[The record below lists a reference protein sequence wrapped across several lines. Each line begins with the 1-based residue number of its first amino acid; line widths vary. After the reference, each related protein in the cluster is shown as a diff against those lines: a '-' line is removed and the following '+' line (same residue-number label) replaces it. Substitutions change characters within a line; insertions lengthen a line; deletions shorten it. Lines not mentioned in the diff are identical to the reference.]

1 MLTPTHD
8 INQSTR
14 QHRKTLM
21 LWCAI
26 IVCALFTLTACE
38 TGADAESNGK
48 LNVVATTGQITDA
61 LANIGGDS
69 INLTG
74 LLGPGVDPHLYKPTE
89 SNVAT
94 FSSADLIVYNGLDL
108 EAQMYR
114 VLEQM
119 DDRGVS
125 VLPIGDNLPD
135 DELLNW
141 DAQFPNDPHVW
152 NDPLL
157 WSQGIELMRDR
168 LIELDP
174 ENADAY
180 RANTE
185 SYLAE
190 IEATHNEVMA
200 LLDGIP
206 ADRRLLV
213 TAHDAF
219 GYFGRTYDLD
229 VIGLQGISTE
239 SEASA
244 AEVKD
249 LADLIVARNIPAIFI
264 ESSVSPKTIEAV
276 QAAVRAQDFDVQIG
290 GSLYSDA
297 LGEEGSGADTYIGM
311 ILSNAQTLATAL
323 GE

>member
-1 MLTPTHD
+1 MHTSNYRIKIL
-8 INQSTR
+8 ST
-14 QHRKTLM
+14 
-21 LWCAI
+21 LWGRLLLSLLL
-26 IVCALFTLTACE
+26 VFVLTAC
-38 TGADAESNGK
+38 GSGSDAESDGK

-61 LANIGGDS
+61 LTNIGGDA

-94 FSSADLIVYNGLDL
+94 FSAANLIVYNGLDL

-119 DDRGVS
+119 EKQGVS
-125 VLPIGDNLPD
+125 VLPIGDSLPD
-135 DELLNW
+135 DQLLNW
-141 DAQFPNDPHVW
+141 DAQFPHDPHVW

-174 ENADAY
+174 DNADVY
-180 RANTE
+180 SANTE
-185 SYLAE
+185 TYLAS
-190 IEATHNEVMA
+190 IAEAHSDVAA
-200 LLDGIP
+200 LMDSIP
-206 ADRRLLV
+206 EARRVLI

-219 GYFGRTYDLD
+219 GYFGRTYNLE
-229 VIGLQGISTE
+229 VLGLQGISTE
-239 SEASA
+239 SEASTA
-244 AEVKD
+244 DVKD
-249 LADLIVARNIPAIFI
+249 LAELIVARSIPAIFI

-276 QAAVRAQDFDVQIG
+276 QAAVKAQDFNVQIG

-297 LGEEGSGADTYIGM
+297 LGEEGSGAETYIGM
-311 ILSNAQTLATAL
+311 IRTNAETLASAL